1 MMLMEQRMHETADKG
16 NVDDQRVMSTFHYKQ
31 ELRRTIRL
39 FGSFAVAFSF
49 ISITTG
55 IFANYELVLDRSG
68 PAGIWTWPVVIVGQ
82 LFVALVF
89 AELAARIPLTGY
101 SYQWVTR
108 LAGSGWGWFTGWVS
122 VCFLIIVIPSVDH
135 GIASIVGHMWE
146 IPDGSI
152 QLTWIVCGVI
162 ALQAVIHIF
171 GVRFAERINSAAVFT
186 EVVGMVGLVLI
197 FAFLAVKNQ
206 PELGIL
212 FEKVPLAEGQAYFP
226 IWIMACLMGAYTI
239 VGFESAANLSEET
252 VDAARTV
259 PKAVIWSVV
268 VSGGVGTLFLIVT
281 ILGIRD
287 LDAVVA
293 SSYPLPMIIESNLGK
308 PMATAFFVLV
318 VISIFACGLIIMA
331 SGSRMIYAMARDNVF
346 FGNAFFRRVS
356 PSTSAPVPAILLV
369 AGLGMLAEWYSE
381 SLEQL
386 LAAAAV
392 LPAVIYLLTVATYAL
407 RRKSLPTGSDHFSL
421 GRWGGIVSGAAIVWL
436 VMIIAILTIPQEFHS
451 ATWVSVAVC
460 IVGAVL
466 YWGFIRGR
474 IARGAAG
481 VHAANVKDIDEF
493 TTSHAG
499 D

>member
-1 MMLMEQRMHETADKG
+1 MNAHSDERNA
-16 NVDDQRVMSTFHYKQ
+16 DDQRVMSRFHYKQ

-68 PAGIWTWPVVIVGQ
+68 PAGIWTWPIVIVGQ

-89 AELAARIPLTGY
+89 AELAARMPLTGY

-135 GIASIVGHMWE
+135 GIASIVGHIWE
-146 IPDGSI
+146 IPDDSI
-152 QLTWIVCGVI
+152 GLTWIVCGVI

-197 FAFLAVKNQ
+197 FAFLAIKNQ
-206 PELGIL
+206 PSLEIL
-212 FEKVPLAEGQAYFP
+212 VERSPLAEGQAYFP

-287 LDAVVA
+287 LDEVVA

-308 PMATAFFVLV
+308 PVAIAFFVLV
-318 VISIFACGLIIMA
+318 LISIFACGLIIMA

-346 FGNAFFRRVS
+346 FGNAFFRHVS
-356 PSTSAPVPAILLV
+356 RNTSAPIPAILIV
-369 AGLGMLAEWYSE
+369 AILGILAEWYSE
-381 SLEQL
+381 SFEQL

-392 LPAVIYLLTVATYAL
+392 LPALIYLLTVVTYAV
-407 RRKSLPTGSDHFSL
+407 RRKSLSTRSGHFSL
-421 GRWGGIVSGAAIVWL
+421 GRWGGIVSGVAIAWL
-436 VMIIAILTIPQEFHS
+436 VMIIAILTIPREFRS
-451 ATWVSVAVC
+451 ATWVSAAVC

-466 YWGFIRGR
+466 YWGFIKRR
-474 IARGAAG
+474 IACGVAG
-481 VHAANVKDIDEF
+481 VHAANVKDINEF
-493 TTSHAG
+493 TESHSG
-499 D
+499 N